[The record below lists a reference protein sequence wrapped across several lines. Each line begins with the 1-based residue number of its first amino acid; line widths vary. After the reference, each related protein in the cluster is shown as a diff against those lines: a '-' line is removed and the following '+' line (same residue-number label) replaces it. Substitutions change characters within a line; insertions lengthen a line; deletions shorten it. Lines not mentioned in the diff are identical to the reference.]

1 MSSLPFPSVLIVS
14 PRLTNWTTI
23 IYIIDFST
31 QILTWNNAFFPE
43 RFVNVSF
50 WGLHG
55 FNFFFLNNNNIV
67 YNKILTHNS
76 LPSPKSRV
84 IFYFFFWFI
93 IHILIIFI
101 PLSVCFEFREN
112 FGHLFVNAV
121 CNSLHYDTHYL
132 MLLILVF
139 DIFFNFFFANRSQGF
154 FLALY

>member
-14 PRLTNWTTI
+14 PRLTNWTIT

-31 QILTWNNAFFPE
+31 QILTWNNPFFPE
-43 RFVNVSF
+43 RFVNVFF

-55 FNFFFLNNNNIV
+55 FN
-67 YNKILTHNS
+67 
-76 LPSPKSRV
+76 
-84 IFYFFFWFI
+84 FFFWFI

-112 FGHLFVNAV
+112 FGHLFVNSV

-139 DIFFNFFFANRSQGF
+139 DIFFNFSFAKRSQVF
-154 FLALY
+154 FSTLLAPQMCLYVYTDWIYFPLWFSCILN